1 VLPCAL
7 VKYLVYRMAYDESTA
22 WFHVQHCL
30 KPLRPTLQKK
40 LSIYAFF
47 ITIHSVAVMKLENLI
62 SHISPFSHK
71 SLLQHINTS
80 CGIFICY
87 QYNTCILLHCQAI
100 LTFPSYSQCNEP
112 FTASNTWCRAWDY
125 VWVFAKSVAKILL
138 SVVKSL
144 IKNTSN
150 LEWVRHFCYLTKFW
164 CLFL

>member
-1 VLPCAL
+1 
-7 VKYLVYRMAYDESTA
+7 MAYDESTA